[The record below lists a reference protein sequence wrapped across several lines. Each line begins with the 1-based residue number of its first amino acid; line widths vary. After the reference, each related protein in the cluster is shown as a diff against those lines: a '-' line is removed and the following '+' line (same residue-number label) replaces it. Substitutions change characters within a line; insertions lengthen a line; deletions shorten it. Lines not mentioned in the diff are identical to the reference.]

1 MWTKYYYIVRV
12 MPYNIWAGRGGWGR
26 ETVYEMYPLLRIL
39 GLNLKHLSAA
49 SSLYTVLV
57 TEEYV

>member
-1 MWTKYYYIVRV
+1 MIEHLGWD
-12 MPYNIWAGRGGWGR
+12 GRGGWER